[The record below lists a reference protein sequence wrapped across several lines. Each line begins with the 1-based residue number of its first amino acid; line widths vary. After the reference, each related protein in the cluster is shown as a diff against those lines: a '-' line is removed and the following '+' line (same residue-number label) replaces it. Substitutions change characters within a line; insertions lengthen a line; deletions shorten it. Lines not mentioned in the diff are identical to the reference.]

1 MDLSSPMSSVIPHS
15 YSPVLAVL
23 ARAGRPLSG
32 RQVAGL
38 VDGRVGRS
46 RVNAVLGELTAS
58 GIVLCSS
65 HPPALLYEL
74 NREHV
79 AAPLVVGLADLRAAL
94 FHRMRESLGEWPV
107 PPAALWVFGS
117 AARGDG
123 SVDSDIDVFV
133 LRPDDEPADDVWSAQ
148 LDDFSSKVGRWSGN
162 SCSVLEMTR
171 AELARAV
178 GEGDRIVDE
187 LRRDACWIAG
197 AAPEATLH
205 T

>member
-1 MDLSSPMSSVIPHS
+1 MDLSSPISSVIPHS
-15 YSPVLAVL
+15 YGPVLAVL

-32 RQVAGL
+32 RQVARL

-46 RVNAVLGELTAS
+46 RVNAVLAELTAS
-58 GIVLCSS
+58 GIVRCSS

-123 SVDSDIDVFV
+123 SVDSDIDVLV

-148 LDDFSSKVGRWSGN
+148 LDDFSSKVGQWSGN

-178 GEGDRIVDE
+178 GEDDRIVDE

-197 AAPEATLH
+197 ATPEDTLH